1 MKKILQLIILLFSF
15 QQLASAQFKVLAEG
29 PAFNEPEEGFGRLLL
44 LKNGGTVLTHIHR
57 EQKEG
62 IEVQIYNKEHV
73 QTAIKHIVARPGG
86 NYDHE
91 SVNNIFEI
99 NGDLTIL
106 ITALIEKKPTLFRMI
121 VNATTGE
128 LTKME
133 KIAEAGKQKIDR
145 NHPLRNP
152 FLVRKDPLNDYYAVA
167 ISHDKDETWSDER
180 IEVVLYNSRH
190 AEISRARYA
199 AADNKYSLL
208 QLHDLVVYNG
218 GTVGLLGYGDYHN
231 DATNRREG
239 HLVLMK
245 LEKNEHTLMLTEPG
259 IMKGH
264 QIDGGIIRHNPVTGK
279 LILLGCA
286 LVNDE
291 PAPKTKKKAGELEVI
306 RKQYLAFAA
315 FANPTAMNIEKTF
328 DVFPTEASERSKKL
342 YKCNCHYHG
351 MPQNL
356 FLNADG
362 GFSIVYEDLFAEH
375 YIAPKVG
382 TANQMGD
389 LNEVMLRDV
398 AVSTFDR
405 DGVIKTSTLIPKEH
419 RLEPSWLENFYH
431 SRRDNTGNELLGGLQ
446 FKSFSYLNSGNK
458 NYILLNDTERNIDEL
473 KVGKKIPIIG
483 VGKCDAFY
491 YPVDGKNTLPDR
503 QYLFEN
509 EKRNYKLAAFTISDY
524 DQVNNIYVTMQIETK
539 TRGKNTKIIWL
550 RP

>member
-1 MKKILQLIILLFSF
+1 MKRILQLIVLLLSL
-15 QQLASAQFKVLAEG
+15 QQLTFAQFKLLAES
-29 PAFNEPEEGFGRLLL
+29 PAFNEPEEGFGRLIL
-44 LKNGGTVLTHIHR
+44 LKNGNTVLTHIHR
-57 EQKEG
+57 DQKEG

-73 QTAIKHIVARPGG
+73 QTAVKHIGARPGG

-99 NGDLTIL
+99 NGDLTVL
-106 ITALIEKKPTLFRMI
+106 ITALIEKKPTLFRI
-121 VNATTGE
+121 IINATTGE

-133 KIAEAGKQKIDR
+133 KIAEAGKQRIDL
-145 NHPLRNP
+145 NHSLRNP

-167 ISHDKDETWSDER
+167 ISHDKDETWSDQR
-180 IEVVLYNSRH
+180 IEVILYNSRH
-190 AEISRARYA
+190 AEVSRASYA

-245 LEKNEHTLMLTEPG
+245 LEKNEHTLTLTESD

-279 LILLGCA
+279 LIVLGAA
-286 LVNDE
+286 LMKE
-291 PAPKTKKKAGELEVI
+291 LETKKKAGEKQET
-306 RKQYLAFAA
+306 KQYQAFAA
-315 FANPTAMNIEKTF
+315 FANPTTMAIEKTF
-328 DVFPTEASERSKKL
+328 DVYPTEASERSKKL
-342 YKCNCHYHG
+342 YKCRCHYSG

-362 GFSIVYEDLFAEH
+362 GFSIVYEELVSSTLT
-375 YIAPKVG
+375 YNTLPQK
-382 TANQMGD
+382 
-389 LNEVMLRDV
+389 EVRSVILDDV
-398 AVSTFDR
+398 AVSTFNR
-405 DGVIKTSTLIPKEH
+405 DGVMKTSTLIPKEQH
-419 RLEPSWLENFYH
+419 VEPSSLENFYH
-431 SRRDNTGNELLGGLQ
+431 SRRDNTGNQLSGGNQ
-446 FKSFSYLNSGNK
+446 FKSFCYLNSGNK

-473 KVGKKIPIIG
+473 KSGKKIPIMG

-491 YPVDGKNTLPDR
+491 YPVDDKNSLPDR

-509 EKRNYKLAAFTISDY
+509 GKKSYKLAAFSISDY
-524 DQVNNIYVTMQIETK
+524 DQANNTYVTMQVETK
-539 TRGKNTKIIWL
+539 KRGKNTKIIWL
-550 RP
+550 QP